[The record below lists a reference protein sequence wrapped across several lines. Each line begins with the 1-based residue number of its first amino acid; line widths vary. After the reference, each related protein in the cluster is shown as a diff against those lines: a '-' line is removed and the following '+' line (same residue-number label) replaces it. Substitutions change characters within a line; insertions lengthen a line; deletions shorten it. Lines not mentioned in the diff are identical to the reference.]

1 MQDDLAKKDQEIAKI
16 TVNNEKRL
24 KAEKQELQ
32 MMLEKAEQD
41 VLQLKSEAEEKEQR
55 LVKAMR

>member
-1 MQDDLAKKDQEIAKI
+1 LAVIEEDYQQFTKQMQDDLAKKDQEIAKI

-41 VLQLKSEAEEKEQR
+41 VL
-55 LVKAMR
+55 